1 MTDEEFQALIHR
13 PQSDYDEEKIEYYR
27 VMQEWDVFR
36 RRHNANVFDV
46 FFHDVQD
53 EIGQGEVKDIVVDI
67 SARLGVAMPVI
78 HDDAE
83 ALAYIKNKKKDDGED
98 FSLFYNWDLLK
109 RAGFNNKDA
118 FTAVMVHEMT
128 HKYLI
133 DRTLCLCSNE
143 HWSQELACDYM
154 TGIFA
159 QEKGLATGKYKWAV
173 GRMHGADSHPPGW
186 IRGKVVEHAMD
197 YYQRMIERKKT
208 VTVRNSLAGFNAF
221 MLLNGREI
229 ESEISKCRT

>member
-83 ALAYIKNKKKDDGED
+83 ALAYIKNKKKMMARISH
-98 FSLFYNWDLLK
+98 FSII
-109 RAGFNNKDA
+109 G
-118 FTAVMVHEMT
+118 
-128 HKYLI
+128 I
-133 DRTLCLCSNE
+133 CLSE
-143 HWSQELACDYM
+143 Q
-154 TGIFA
+154 
-159 QEKGLATGKYKWAV
+159 GLTIK
-173 GRMHGADSHPPGW
+173 MHLP
-186 IRGKVVEHAMD
+186 R
-197 YYQRMIERKKT
+197 
-208 VTVRNSLAGFNAF
+208 
-221 MLLNGREI
+221 
-229 ESEISKCRT
+229 